1 MLFEAMKSDYKNKE
15 ITVNAA
21 PYGVKIYKRLGFI
34 PTDKEQTV
42 DGLRFTPMVY
52 TEKEKLGKKH
62 LGL

>member
-1 MLFEAMKSDYKNKE
+1 MLFEAMKTDYKNKK

-21 PYGVKIYKRLGFI
+21 PYGVKIYKALGFI

-52 TEKEKLGKKH
+52 TEKEK
-62 LGL
+62 